1 MSRDQQEGRPVS
13 VLPNF
18 ELYDLKPAVA
28 DFRREVLAGLA
39 ASPRCIAPKFFYDA
53 EGSRL
58 FDAITRQPEYYPTRT
73 EIGLLRAHGAEIA
86 KRLGRHAALIE
97 LGSGSDVKIR
107 SVLDVLRPAEYLPL
121 DISLTHLRDS
131 ATGIARDYPQI
142 RVRATCVDYTREFPL
157 PPIAPEAHRVVFYP
171 GSSVG
176 NFEPTDVR
184 DLLRWVAGMVGPGGR
199 LLIGV
204 DLKKDPAR
212 LNAAYN
218 DAAGVT
224 AAFNRN
230 VLVRMLKELRAQ
242 LSVDDFVHHAF
253 YNAALGRIEMHLRAQ
268 RATRIEI
275 AGQAFDFAK
284 GEGIHTE
291 NSYKYSEEA
300 FGALAAGVGFVTE
313 QVWCDAD
320 RLFSVQCLRVAA

>member
-1 MSRDQQEGRPVS
+1 MS

-58 FDAITRQPEYYPTRT
+58 FDAITQQPEYYPTRT
-73 EIGLLRAHGAEIA
+73 EIGLLRAHGLEIA
-86 KRLGRHAALIE
+86 ERLGRQAALIE
-97 LGSGSDVKIR
+97 LGSGSDIKIR
-107 SVLDVLRPAEYLPL
+107 SLLDVLRPAEYLPL

-131 ATGIARDYPQI
+131 ASGIARDYPQI

>member
-1 MSRDQQEGRPVS
+1 MS

-58 FDAITRQPEYYPTRT
+58 FDAITQQPEYYPTRT
-73 EIGLLRAHGAEIA
+73 EIGLLRAHGLEIA
-86 KRLGRHAALIE
+86 ERLGRQAALIE
-97 LGSGSDVKIR
+97 LGSGSDIKIR
-107 SVLDVLRPAEYLPL
+107 SLLDVLRPAEYLPL

-131 ATGIARDYPQI
+131 ASGIARDYPQI

-313 QVWCDAD
+313 QVWCDAE

>member
-1 MSRDQQEGRPVS
+1 MSALV
-13 VLPNF
+13 NF
-18 ELYDLKPAVA
+18 ELHDLKPAVA

-39 ASPRCIAPKFFYDA
+39 ATPRRLAPKFFYDA

-73 EIGLLRAHGAEIA
+73 EIGLLRAHGPEIA
-86 KRLGRHAALIE
+86 ERLGRQAALIE
-97 LGSGSDVKIR
+97 LGSGSDIKIR
-107 SVLDVLRPAEYLPL
+107 SLLDVLRPAEYLPL
-121 DISLTHLRDS
+121 DISLSHLRAS

-142 RVRATCVDYTREFPL
+142 RVRATCVDYTRAFAL

-176 NFEPTDVR
+176 NFEPADVR

-204 DLKKDPAR
+204 DLKKGAAR

-230 VLVRMLKELRAQ
+230 VLVRMATELGAQ
-242 LSVDDFVHHAF
+242 LTVEDFAHHAF
-253 YNAALGRIEMHLRAQ
+253 YNDALGRIEMHLRAQ

-275 AGQAFDFAK
+275 AGQVFDFAE

-291 NSYKYSEEA
+291 NSYKYSTEE
-300 FGALAAGVGFVTE
+300 FGALAATVGFVTE
-313 QVWCDAD
+313 QVWCDAE
-320 RLFSVQCLRVAA
+320 RLFSVHCLRVAAPERTD

>member
-1 MSRDQQEGRPVS
+1 VS

-253 YNAALGRIEMHLRAQ
+253 YNEALGRIEMHLRAQ

>member
-1 MSRDQQEGRPVS
+1 MTEPA
-13 VLPNF
+13 NF
-18 ELYDLKPAVA
+18 ELHDLKPAVA

-39 ASPRCIAPKFFYDA
+39 AQPRRIAPKFFYDA

-86 KRLGRHAALIE
+86 ERLGRQAALIE

-107 SVLDVLRPAEYLPL
+107 TLLDVLQPAEYLPL
-121 DISLTHLRDS
+121 DISLTHLRAS
-131 ATGIARDYPQI
+131 ALGIARDYP
-142 RVRATCVDYTREFPL
+142 RVRVCATCVDYTRAFAL

-176 NFEPTDVR
+176 NFEPADVR
-184 DLLRWVAGMVGPGGR
+184 ELLLWVAGMVGPGGR

-230 VLVRMLKELRAQ
+230 VLVRMVRELGAQ
-242 LSVDDFVHHAF
+242 LAIDDFAHHAF
-253 YNAALGRIEMHLRAQ
+253 YDEALGRIEMHLRA
-268 RATRIEI
+268 RRPTRIAL
-275 AGQAFDFAK
+275 AGQHFDFAE
-284 GEGIHTE
+284 GESIHTE
-291 NSYKYSEEA
+291 NSYKYSPAEFA
-300 FGALAAGVGFVTE
+300 ALAAAVGYATE
-313 QVWCDAD
+313 QVWCDAEQ
-320 RLFSVQCLRVAA
+320 LFSVHCLRVESLS

>member
-1 MSRDQQEGRPVS
+1 MS

>member
-1 MSRDQQEGRPVS
+1 MS

-253 YNAALGRIEMHLRAQ
+253 YNEALGRIEMHLRAQ

>member
-1 MSRDQQEGRPVS
+1 MS

-131 ATGIARDYPQI
+131 ASGIARDYPQI

>member
-1 MSRDQQEGRPVS
+1 MS

-313 QVWCDAD
+313 QVWCDAE

>member
-1 MSRDQQEGRPVS
+1 MTEPA
-13 VLPNF
+13 NF
-18 ELYDLKPAVA
+18 ELHDLKPAVA

-39 ASPRCIAPKFFYDA
+39 VSPRRIPPKFFYDA
-53 EGSRL
+53 EGSQL
-58 FDAITRQPEYYPTRT
+58 FDAITCQPEYYPTRT
-73 EIGLLRAHGAEIA
+73 EIGLLRAHGREIA
-86 KRLGRHAALIE
+86 ERLGRQAALIE
-97 LGSGSDVKIR
+97 LGSGSDIKIR
-107 SVLDVLRPAEYLPL
+107 SLLDVLRPAEYLPL

-131 ATGIARDYPQI
+131 ALGIARDYPQI
-142 RVRATCVDYTREFPL
+142 RVRATCVDYTRQFAL
-157 PPIAPEAHRVVFYP
+157 PPMSPEAHRVVFYP

-176 NFEPTDVR
+176 NFEPDDVR

-230 VLVRMLKELRAQ
+230 VLKRMVRELGAQ
-242 LSVDDFVHHAF
+242 LVIDDFVHRAF
-253 YNAALGRIEMHLRAQ
+253 YHEALGRIEMHLQACRP
-268 RATRIEI
+268 TRIQV
-275 AGQAFDFAK
+275 AGQIFDFAE

-291 NSYKYSEEA
+291 NSYKYSPA
-300 FGALAAGVGFVTE
+300 QFAALAAEVGFVTE
-313 QVWCDAD
+313 QVWCDAEQ
-320 RLFSVQCLRVAA
+320 LFSVHCLRVAAGPS